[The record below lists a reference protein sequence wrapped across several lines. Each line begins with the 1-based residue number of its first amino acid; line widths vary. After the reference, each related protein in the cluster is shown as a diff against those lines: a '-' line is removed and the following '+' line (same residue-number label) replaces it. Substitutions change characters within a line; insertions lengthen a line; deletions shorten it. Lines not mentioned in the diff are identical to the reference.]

1 MIVELGAFISF
12 MFMSGCSLHRVEL
25 QWRHSTQTQRTQG
38 EDVNQHKSI
47 VSIFIVMYFM
57 KFKMRTLV
65 SIKPVFSVVIVI
77 HFIKIEMK
85 SLISHH
91 KTCFLIL
98 SVIYFEIQGDG
109 TCQY

>member
-1 MIVELGAFISF
+1 MSRLGVFLIF
-12 MFMSGCSLHRVEL
+12 CVFMSGCSLHRVEL
-25 QWRHSTQTQRTQG
+25 QRGHSAQTQRTQG

-57 KFKMRTLV
+57 KFKMKTLV
-65 SIKPVFSVVIVI
+65 SIKPVFSMVIVI

-91 KTCFLIL
+91 KTFFNPLCDLL
-98 SVIYFEIQGDG
+98 
-109 TCQY
+109 